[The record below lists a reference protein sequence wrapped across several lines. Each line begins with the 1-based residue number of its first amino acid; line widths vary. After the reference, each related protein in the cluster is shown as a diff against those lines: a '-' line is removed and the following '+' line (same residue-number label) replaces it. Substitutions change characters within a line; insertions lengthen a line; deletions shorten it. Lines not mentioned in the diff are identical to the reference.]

1 MICSM
6 LSKALL
12 TKLKI
17 LLLFVG
23 DDRLASQ
30 LKPSTAKVVTYGFN
44 EGNDYQIK
52 NVKTTSENK

>member
-1 MICSM
+1 MFDA
-6 LSKALL
+6 SKALL

-17 LLLFVG
+17 LIVICG

-44 EGNDYQIK
+44 ER
-52 NVKTTSENK
+52 